1 VNYAIITPVRNEGSH
16 LAKTIESMAAQTI
29 RPIQWVIVNDG
40 STDQTPLL
48 IDAAAKT
55 HPWISPLHRPDRGY
69 RKSGGGVI
77 DAFYDGYALLK
88 EMEKHC
94 TLPPNGGA
102 ASNEGNPFRWSFLAK
117 LDGDLSFEKDYFE
130 KCLARFSS
138 DKSLGIGGGRVYCHV
153 NGQCIDDSPGDP
165 AFHVRGATKI
175 YRRKTWDAIGGLL
188 RAPGWDTLDEVKANM
203 LGWKTYS
210 FADLHVV
217 QLKPTGAADGTWRNW
232 FKNGRANYISGYHP
246 LFMLSKCIRRSFKK
260 PFIVASCG
268 LLAGYVSG
276 YLKKTPRVPDPE
288 LIRYL
293 RRQQISRLLL
303 QPSLWN
309 S

>member
-1 VNYAIITPVRNEGSH
+1 VRPSRW
-16 LAKTIESMAAQTI
+16 I
-29 RPIQWVIVNDG
+29 IVNDG

-48 IDAAAKT
+48 IDAAAKA
-55 HPWISPLHRPDRGY
+55 HSWITAVHRSDRGF

-77 DAFYDGYALLK
+77 EAFYDGYALLT
-88 EMEKHC
+88 EQEKHGALATVAC
-94 TLPPNGGA
+94 QTSDTGRPNPDLRH
-102 ASNEGNPFRWSFLAK
+102 SPFAIPHSLSQSWSFLAK

-130 KCLARFSS
+130 KCLARFAS
-138 DKSLGIGGGRVYCHV
+138 DKSLGIGGGRVHSKI
-153 NGQCIDDSPGDP
+153 NGQYIDDSPGDP

-175 YRRKTWDAIGGLL
+175 YRRATWEAIGGLL

-210 FADLHVV
+210 FTDLHVR

-232 FKNGRANYISGYHP
+232 YKNGRANYITGYHP

-260 PFIVASCG
+260 PFMVAACG

-276 YLKKTPRVPDPE
+276 LVKNAPRVPDPE

-303 QPSLWN
+303 QPSLWT
-309 S
+309 